1 MTPGIVVDGI
11 PIPDSASF
19 LQVALAKIHSGDG
32 VPHRIIGTIVFEG
45 DTPVL
50 ATGSIGSS
58 LVPKSLGVLLGMLGQ
73 HQDLATLM
81 RAPPLLSNISM
92 SVIER
97 PAWQLPVPI
106 PLGAYSP
113 DLIAKLKQLGLV
125 LDEIP
130 STTVAGL
137 RGTLA
142 AVSIDPKTGQRTAVD
157 QPGLYVFNSTE

>member
-1 MTPGIVVDGI
+1 M
-11 PIPDSASF
+11 
-19 LQVALAKIHSGDG
+19 
-32 VPHRIIGTIVFEG
+32 
-45 DTPVL
+45 

-113 DLIAKLKQLGLV
+113 VNGM
-125 LDEIP
+125 P
-130 STTVAGL
+130 
-137 RGTLA
+137 
-142 AVSIDPKTGQRTAVD
+142 
-157 QPGLYVFNSTE
+157 